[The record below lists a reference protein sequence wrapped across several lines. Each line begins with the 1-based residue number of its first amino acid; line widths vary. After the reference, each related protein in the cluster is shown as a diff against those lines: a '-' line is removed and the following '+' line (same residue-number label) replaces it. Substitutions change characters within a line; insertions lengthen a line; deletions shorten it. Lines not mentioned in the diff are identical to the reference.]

1 MLILTRISSLL
12 FYICSGA
19 CGFGSKACARDA
31 SRAARTDS
39 ADTFRKF
46 PPFVFFLLFFILSS
60 MLFEILIVC
69 FLMIGYVCFFFV
81 NIFFLFV
88 PQRGWKERKSFTRIR
103 NAVIVAQV
111 NACNHVC
118 TKTKHHLIGSTA
130 SIFPLLCLSHEKV
143 SVPFAPF

>member
-69 FLMIGYVCFFFV
+69 FEWLGRSRLCLFFFLL
-81 NIFFLFV
+81 IFFF
-88 PQRGWKERKSFTRIR
+88 F
-103 NAVIVAQV
+103 
-111 NACNHVC
+111 
-118 TKTKHHLIGSTA
+118 
-130 SIFPLLCLSHEKV
+130 LSHREVGKNA
-143 SVPFAPF
+143 SPLRAFEMLLLSLR